1 MSKNPV
7 HNLRI
12 IGTIEG
18 ISFLILVFIAV
29 PMKRVFDME
38 AGVTAVRY
46 FGWAHGLL
54 FVLYCVA
61 LFIAMESRKWSLKK
75 SFALFIAA
83 LLPFGPFIADRFI
96 KEEDEKQ

>member
-1 MSKNPV
+1 MAKHHV

-18 ISFLILVFIAV
+18 ISFLLLVFIAM
-29 PMKRVFDME
+29 PMKRIFDME
-38 AGVTAVRY
+38 AGILAVRY
-46 FGWAHGLL
+46 LGWAHGLL

-61 LFIAMESRKWSLKK
+61 LYLAMEAKNWSLKK

-83 LLPFGPFIADRFI
+83 LLPFGPFIADRYI
-96 KEEDEKQ
+96 KPEDETL